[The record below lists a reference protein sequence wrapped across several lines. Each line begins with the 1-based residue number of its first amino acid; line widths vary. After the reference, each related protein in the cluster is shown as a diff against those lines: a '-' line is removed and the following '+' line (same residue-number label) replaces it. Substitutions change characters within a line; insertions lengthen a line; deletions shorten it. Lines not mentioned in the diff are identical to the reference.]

1 MINILK
7 KLPKQR
13 RTGLFSATI
22 SSAGNTIFRTGMNN
36 PVKVQVKSKNYFG
49 EQSNSPKSLQ
59 LSYMMINPEL
69 KITTLL
75 TILSKYQYKRPL
87 FISLLVHQ

>member
-1 MINILK
+1 MEIVILDEADKLLDFLFEKDVINILK

-49 EQSNSPKSLQ
+49 EQSNSPRV
-59 LSYMMINPEL
+59 YNYHI
-69 KITTLL
+69 
-75 TILSKYQYKRPL
+75 
-87 FISLLVHQ
+87 

>member
-1 MINILK
+1 MEIVILDEADK
-7 KLPKQR
+7 LLDFCLKRCDQYIEKLPKQR

-49 EQSNSPKSLQ
+49 EQSNSPRV
-59 LSYMMINPEL
+59 YNYHI
-69 KITTLL
+69 
-75 TILSKYQYKRPL
+75 
-87 FISLLVHQ
+87 